1 MLKTRRC
8 AKKREECPAD
18 DKPAANEANQRA
30 ERAHDENHANEKPEA
45 GHIMKRGKKEQK

>member
-18 DKPAANEANQRA
+18 DKPAAQRA